1 MGARAGAG
9 WGGLVGGLG
18 LHVLRRQVAIHF
30 MYRGAACASDLIHA
44 PAYSLCL
51 SPHDLVKIEAQPVVV
66 AALQQRRQE

>member
-1 MGARAGAG
+1 
-9 WGGLVGGLG
+9 
-18 LHVLRRQVAIHF
+18 

-44 PAYSLCL
+44 PTYSLCL